1 MTIQQIYELAIKLGI
16 ESDFRGKK
24 EIDHILARRKEC
36 YEKLSKKEKR
46 FFDLEN
52 LTNPYSD
59 ARILTNSDVN
69 KKVKK
74 IMAAIDISGDEV
86 LAAKMVG
93 GYDLLLSHHP
103 SGPALAALDEV
114 MHLQADI
121 FAGYGVPIAVA
132 QSLMRPRIEEVS
144 RGLSP
149 SNHQRTIDLANLLGV
164 NYMCAHTPTDNLVA
178 RFLRENIEEKHPKY
192 VSDLMDLLMKIPEY
206 QEATRLKAGPR
217 LFSGSRDNH
226 CGKIAVA
233 EITGGTEGAPEMYHR
248 LAQAGISTVI
258 AMHQSEKHVT
268 EAKAAH
274 INAIIAG
281 HMSSD
286 SIGVN
291 LFLDHLEKAGIEIV
305 PVGGFIR
312 VSRVSSKFKMQNAK

>member
-16 ESDFRGKK
+16 QSDFRGEK
-24 EIDHILARRKEC
+24 EIDHILARRKER
-36 YEKLSKKEKR
+36 YEKLSKKEKQ

-59 ARILTNSDVN
+59 TRILTSGNTS

-74 IMAAIDISGDEV
+74 IMVGIDISGDEV
-86 LAAKMVG
+86 LASRMLG
-93 GYDLLLSHHP
+93 GFDLLLSHHP
-103 SGPALAALDEV
+103 AGPALAALDEV

-121 FAGYGVPIAVA
+121 FAQYGVPIAVA
-132 QSLMRPRIEEVS
+132 QSLMHPRIEEVS

-164 NYMCAHTPTDNLVA
+164 PYMCAHTPTDNLVA
-178 RFLRENIEEKHPKY
+178 QFLRENIEEKHPKY
-192 VSDLMDLLMKIPEY
+192 VSDLMDLLMEIPEY
-206 QEATRLKAGPR
+206 QEATKLKTGPR
-217 LFSGSRDNH
+217 LFSGTRDNH

-258 AMHQSEKHVT
+258 AMHLSEKHT
-268 EAKAAH
+268 SEAKAAH
-274 INAIIAG
+274 VNAIIAG

-291 LFLDHLEKAGIEIV
+291 LFLDTLEKVGIEIA

-312 VSRVSSKFKMQNAK
+312 VSRVNSKSKY

>member
-1 MTIQQIYELAIKLGI
+1 MTIQQIYKLAIKLGI

-24 EIDHILARRKEC
+24 EIEHILGRRRER
-36 YEKLSKKEKR
+36 YEKIPKKEKQ

-59 ARILTNSDVN
+59 TRILTHGDVN

-74 IMAAIDISGDEV
+74 MMVGIDISGDEV
-86 LAAKMVG
+86 LASRMLG
-93 GYDLLLSHHP
+93 GFDLLLSHHP

-121 FAGYGVPIAVA
+121 FAQYGVPIAVA
-132 QSLMRPRIEEVS
+132 QSIMHPRIEEVS
-144 RGLSP
+144 RGLAP
-149 SNHQRTIDLANLLGV
+149 SNHARTIDLANLFDMG
-164 NYMCAHTPTDNLVA
+164 YMCVHTPTDNLVA
-178 RFLRENIEEKHPKY
+178 EFLRKEIEKKNPKY
-192 VSDLMDLLMKIPEY
+192 VSDLMDLLMEIPEY
-206 QEATRLKAGPR
+206 QHATKLKAGPR
-217 LFSGSRDNH
+217 LFSGTRDNH

-233 EITGGTEGAPEMYHR
+233 EITGGTEGSPEMYHR

-258 AMHQSEKHVT
+258 AMHLSEKHT
-268 EAKAAH
+268 SEAKAAH
-274 INAIIAG
+274 VNAIIAG

-291 LFLDHLEKAGIEIV
+291 IFLDHLEKAGIEIV

-312 VSRVSSKFKMQNAK
+312 VSRAKSKVI